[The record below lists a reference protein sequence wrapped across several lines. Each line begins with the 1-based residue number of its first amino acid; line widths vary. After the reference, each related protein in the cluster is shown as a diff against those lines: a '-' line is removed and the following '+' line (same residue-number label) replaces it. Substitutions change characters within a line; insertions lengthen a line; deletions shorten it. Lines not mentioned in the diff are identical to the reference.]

1 MTGIKNYGSYQV
13 TLPKSIFDPT
23 EVTLKE
29 FVLRQDA
36 LRHDM
41 VKLRWASRRMDRFNT
56 LASGTP
62 IRIRYKAR
70 HDDQATDFFG
80 YVTHI
85 KPIQGGSKYLDFEI
99 YAVSVSRVFRQTG
112 QDVWTKKTAPEIVTQ
127 IAREFGLKSV
137 VKTHGLRWPQ
147 VAQRGRSYWEVMTD
161 LANKIG
167 YGLTVRGATV
177 MFLPIT
183 TFVDSSF
190 ESAPFLTAFDGGPG
204 PNGFALRVEDISV
217 MAGSTTEYGSFPN
230 DQSEVISIEPVKGT
244 VSTTRKA
251 PGSATKRNKKV
262 TSPYTTYSG
271 EVAHSKADTALLA
284 EGRAQ
289 RGLMSIDAEAY
300 CAGSESLRP
309 YTPVYL
315 SAKDQ
320 TLSGWWIVKSA
331 THKIVM
337 GSGEYTCDLVISTDS
352 LAKSAIPPRSGTRAR
367 NLGREIA
374 GGVKPVRPGA
384 ARLRE
389 LKTSQVQGKTS
400 DGAGRWRW
408 ESV

>member
-1 MTGIKNYGSYQV
+1 MTGIQNYGSYQV
-13 TLPKSIFDPT
+13 TLPKSSFDNT

-29 FVLRQDA
+29 FSLYQDVMK
-36 LRHDM
+36 HDM
-41 VKLRWASRRMDRFNT
+41 VRMRWASRRLNRFNT

-62 IRIRYKAR
+62 IRIRYRAR
-70 HDDQATDFFG
+70 HDDQSTDFFG
-80 YVTHI
+80 YITHV
-85 KPIQGGSKYLDFEI
+85 KPIQGATKYLDFEI
-99 YAVSVSRVFRQTG
+99 FAVSVSRVFRETG
-112 QDVWTKKTAPEIVTQ
+112 QDVWTRKTAPEIVSQ
-127 IAREFGLKSV
+127 IARKFGLKAV
-137 VKTHGLRWPQ
+137 VKKHELRWPQ
-147 VAQRGRSYWEVMTD
+147 VSQRGRSYWEVMTD

-190 ESAPFLTAFDGGPG
+190 ESAPRLTAFVGGPSD
-204 PNGFALRVEDISV
+204 NGFDIRVEDISV
-217 MAGSTTEYGSFPN
+217 MAGSTTESGSFPN
-230 DQSEVISIEPVKGT
+230 DQSEVISIEPVKGRVAT
-244 VSTTRKA
+244 SRRA

-262 TSPYTTYSG
+262 NSPYTAYSS

-289 RGLMSIDAEAY
+289 RGLMSIDAQVY
-300 CAGSESLRP
+300 CAGSETLRP

-315 SAKDQ
+315 SAKDR
-320 TLSGWWIVKSA
+320 TLSGWWIVKSV
-331 THKIVM
+331 THKIES

-352 LAKSAIPPRSGTRAR
+352 LAKSAIPPRSGARAR
-367 NLGREIA
+367 SIGKETST
-374 GGVKPVRPGA
+374 GVKPMRPGS

-389 LKTSQVQGKTS
+389 LKTPKVQGKTS
-400 DGAGRWRW
+400 DGAGKWRW

>member
-1 MTGIKNYGSYQV
+1 MTDIQNYGSYQV
-13 TLPKSIFDPT
+13 TLPKSIFDST

-36 LRHDM
+36 LQHDM
-41 VKLRWASRRMDRFNT
+41 VKMTWASRRMDRFNT

-62 IRIRYKAR
+62 IQIRYKAR
-70 HDDQATDFFG
+70 HDERPSFFFG

-85 KPIQGGSKYLDFEI
+85 KPIQGAHKYLDFEI
-99 YAVSVSRVFRQTG
+99 YAVSASRAFRATG

-127 IAREFGLKSV
+127 IARKYGMKAV
-137 VKTHGLRWPQ
+137 VKKHGLRLPQ

-177 MFLPIT
+177 LFLPVT
-183 TFVDSSF
+183 TFVDASF
-190 ESAPFLTAFDGGPG
+190 DSAPSLTAFVGGPS
-204 PNGFALRVEDISV
+204 NDGFEILVEQVSTLS
-217 MAGSTTEYGSFPN
+217 GSTTEFGSFPN
-230 DQSEVISIEPVKGT
+230 DQSEVVSIEPVRGR
-244 VSTTRKA
+244 VSRTKKV

-262 TSPYTTYSG
+262 TSPYVSYST
-271 EVAHSKADTALLA
+271 EVAHSKADTTLLA

-289 RGLMSIDAEAY
+289 RGLMSIDAQVH

-309 YTPVYL
+309 YMPVYL
-315 SAKDQ
+315 TAKDQ

-337 GSGEYTCDLVISTDS
+337 GSGQYTCELVISTDS
-352 LAKSAIPPRSGTRAR
+352 LAKSAIPPRSGARAR
-367 NLGREIA
+367 NLGREASSGI
-374 GGVKPVRPGA
+374 KSVRPGN

-389 LKTSQVQGKTS
+389 LKTPRVQGKTS

>member
-1 MTGIKNYGSYQV
+1 MSGVQNLGSYEV
-13 TLPKSIFDPT
+13 SLPKSIFDVT

-29 FVLRQDA
+29 FVLTQDTM
-36 LRHDM
+36 RHDM
-41 VKLRWASRRMDRFNT
+41 VRMRWASRRMDRFNT

-62 IRIRYKAR
+62 VKIRYR
-70 HDDQATDFFG
+70 SQHDDQGADFFG

-85 KPIQGGSKYLDFEI
+85 KPHQTGQKYLDFDI
-99 YAVSVSRVFRQTG
+99 YAVSASRAFRQTG
-112 QDVWTKKTAPEIVTQ
+112 QDVWSKKSAPEIVNL
-127 IAREFGLKSV
+127 IARKFGMKAV
-137 VKTHGLRWPQ
+137 VKTHGLRMPQ

-190 ESAPFLTAFDGGPG
+190 DAAPFLTAFVGGPNSRG
-204 PNGFALRVEDISV
+204 VDLRVEDLKSLS
-217 MAGSTTEYGSFPN
+217 GSTTEFGAFPN
-230 DQSEVISIEPVKGT
+230 DQSEVISIDPVKGR
-244 VSTTRKA
+244 VATTKKS
-251 PGSATKRNKKV
+251 PGSAVKRSGKSGSPF
-262 TSPYTTYSG
+262 TSYST
-271 EVAHSKADTALLA
+271 EVAHSKADTSLLA

-289 RGLMSIDAEAY
+289 RGLMSIDAEVL

-309 YTPVYL
+309 YMPVYL

-320 TLSGWWIVKSA
+320 ALSGWWIVKSA
-331 THKIVM
+331 THRM
-337 GSGEYTCDLVISTDS
+337 EMSSGQYSCDLIISTDS
-352 LAKSAIPPRSGTRAR
+352 LGKSAIPPRSGARAR
-367 NLGREIA
+367 NLGREA
-374 GGVKPVRPGA
+374 TSGVKQVKPGG

-389 LKTSQVQGKTS
+389 LKTPKVQGKTS
-400 DGAGRWRW
+400 EGAGKWRW